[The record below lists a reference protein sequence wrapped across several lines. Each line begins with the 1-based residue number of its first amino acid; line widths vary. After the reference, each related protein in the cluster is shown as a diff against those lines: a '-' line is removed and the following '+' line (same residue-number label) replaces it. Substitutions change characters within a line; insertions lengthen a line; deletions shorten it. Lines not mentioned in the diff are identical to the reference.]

1 VQAYLQQ
8 RGVDPSHYQ
17 QRRVS
22 AELLSAS
29 NLVIAIS
36 MDHQV
41 FLLEAFRYRA
51 PLFNDVCHGKSAPL
65 WDIWEA
71 VPTWG
76 TDLDSARHDA
86 FQVMAYIWASMPS
99 RMQHLGTS
107 LTVEPGALWV
117 PDVTSSSCPILHQQT

>member
-1 VQAYLQQ
+1 MHIDVRAYLVQ

-36 MDHQV
+36 IDHQV

-51 PLFNDVCHGKSAPL
+51 PLFNDVCRGKSAPL

-86 FQVMAYIWASMPS
+86 FQVMAYIWASMPCLL
-99 RMQHLGTS
+99 QNLGTY
-107 LTVEPGALWV
+107 LTVERAG
-117 PDVTSSSCPILHQQT
+117 

>member
-1 VQAYLQQ
+1 
-8 RGVDPSHYQ
+8 
-17 QRRVS
+17 VS
-22 AELLSAS
+22 TELLHATD
-29 NLVIAIS
+29 LVIAMS
-36 MDHQV
+36 TDHQA
-41 FLLEAFRYRA
+41 FLFATFQYRA

-107 LTVEPGALWV
+107 LTVEPGALSV